1 MPLLHAPSFM
11 NLHGKEIRKD
21 RNGGIEGL
29 PLQLLIIVLV
39 AGVGSAI
46 ILGWMGGIEAPAT
59 IGSVHSSVEEII
71 LDDDDGDG
79 VFTSGGVEICV
90 SVLDQDGDPVPGAS
104 VSLEGCSVL
113 SSEGKRP
120 HLITDEDGKANFEGL
135 TLARAGSS
143 IGYVTINVAKSGMAS
158 TRSISVPVVCE

>member
-1 MPLLHAPSFM
+1 M
-11 NLHGKEIRKD
+11 NPYGKKMRMD

-46 ILGWMGGIEAPAT
+46 IMGWMGGLEAPES
-59 IGSVHSSVEEII
+59 IGSVHSSIEEIT
-71 LDDDDGDG
+71 LDDEDGDRI
-79 VFTSGGVEICV
+79 FTADEVALSIT
-90 SVLDQDGDPVPGAS
+90 VLDQDGDPVTGAS
-104 VSLEGCSVL
+104 VSLEGCSIL

-120 HLITDEDGKANFEGL
+120 HAITDESGKATFEGL
-135 TLARAGSS
+135 SLARAGSS
-143 IGYVTINVAKSGMAS
+143 LGYVTVNVAKSGMSS